1 MKKTTSHWYGKRDDL
16 LIGDT
21 YTMTGNFFLT
31 DDNSETTQFT
41 ETFTFTVEHP
51 DHQKPSFQADPSQI
65 NLMIG
70 KTEEWSLP
78 AVDANGG
85 AASDI
90 SVVVSGATD
99 ADIGSELSIVKESA
113 LQYKLV
119 FTYSSAASTGSGTMN
134 IRV

>member
-1 MKKTTSHWYGKRDDL
+1 
-16 LIGDT
+16 
-21 YTMTGNFFLT
+21 
-31 DDNSETTQFT
+31 
-41 ETFTFTVEHP
+41 
-51 DHQKPSFQADPSQI
+51 
-65 NLMIG
+65 MIG

-90 SVVVSGATD
+90 SVVVSSVTD
-99 ADIGSELSIVKESA
+99 ADIGNELSIVKESD

-119 FTYSSAASTGSGTMN
+119 FTYSNAASTGSGTMN